1 MHEFSTV
8 DGFVEITESLAD
20 MIKFIAN
27 EPAAGLIYIQQHTQK
42 AVPNLINLN
51 NNVEEKS
58 RQLTLHTADSED
70 SIIIVRSMK
79 ESGFPIAN
87 EMIKDLRHSLAVMS
101 AKQPK
106 RGFMSR
112 PSSSFRIG
120 RTISWNPA
128 TWDHNTGTEQ
138 DGERNAGYIS
148 NVFRSAKEKA
158 SSFKWPQLESIESGS
173 KAAKNEA
180 SLSDKDEQP
189 VACSNDALSKPD
201 ASSCSRGQR

>member
-8 DGFVEITESLAD
+8 DGFVEITKSLAD
-20 MIKFIAN
+20 MINFIAN

-58 RQLTLHTADSED
+58 RQVTLHTADSED

-101 AKQPK
+101 KKQPK
-106 RGFMSR
+106 RGFISR
-112 PSSSFRIG
+112 SSSSFRIG

-128 TWDHNTGTEQ
+128 TWGHNTGPEQ

-148 NVFRSAKEKA
+148 NIFRSTKEKA
-158 SSFKWPQLESIESGS
+158 SSFKWPQFESIES
-173 KAAKNEA
+173 KPAKNEV
-180 SLSDKDEQP
+180 SLSNKDEQS
-189 VACSNDALSKPD
+189 VTCSNDVLSKPD